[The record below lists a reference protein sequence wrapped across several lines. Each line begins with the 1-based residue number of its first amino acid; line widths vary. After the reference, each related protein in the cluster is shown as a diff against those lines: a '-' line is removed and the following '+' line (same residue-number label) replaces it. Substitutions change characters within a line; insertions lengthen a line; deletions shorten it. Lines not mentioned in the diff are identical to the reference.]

1 MIAVGTS
8 ALMAIVLDEPA
19 ADACSA
25 ALAAEDELLISA
37 GTVAEAL
44 IVSARVGKEVAGLI
58 DGLGFDV
65 VEVTVASARRIAQPM
80 KSGGKVRIP
89 RPSILVTASP
99 MRLRSSV
106 DVACSMSATTSPKPM
121 SRAFFRGSLP
131 AKLAGSGHG
140 TVRPKAGK
148 RRYR

>member
-25 ALAAEDELLISA
+25 APAAEDELLISA

-44 IVSARVGKEVAGLI
+44 IVSDRVSKEVAGLI

-65 VEVTVASARRIAQPM
+65 VEVTVASARRIAQAYE
-80 KSGGKVRIP
+80 KWGKGVHPAALNLGNCFAYEIAKQRGC
-89 RPSILVTASP
+89 
-99 MRLRSSV
+99 RLLYVGDDFSQT
-106 DVACSMSATTSPKPM
+106 DVE
-121 SRAFFRGSLP
+121 GVL
-131 AKLAGSGHG
+131 
-140 TVRPKAGK
+140 
-148 RRYR
+148 